1 MHPLL
6 STTFWLSLVLLKKKN
21 WEGFPGGAGGKELP
35 TSAGDKRHR
44 FDPWSGRSPGGG
56 HSNPLQYSSLESPM
70 DRVAKSQTRLSAGG
84 FQWFLCSGPDPGILP
99 LHSLWSS
106 GNFFH
111 FPDLIMFSITVL
123 TWTAQPGICFSS
135 LSALVTTVCPSE
147 LKYHYQRLSLILQ
160 SILLSSLYSS
170 KYINTANT

>member
-1 MHPLL
+1 
-6 STTFWLSLVLLKKKN
+6 
-21 WEGFPGGAGGKELP
+21 
-35 TSAGDKRHR
+35 
-44 FDPWSGRSPGGG
+44 
-56 HSNPLQYSSLESPM
+56 M

-160 SILLSSLYSS
+160 SILLSSLYSFFLS
-170 KYINTANT
+170 FLLLSLSPFLISSLPLSLLSFFLFLLSCSVSHLLPPPPFRELL